1 MLENK
6 EIELASG
13 KKLSIGIASFGNGV
27 QLAQTILKCLKNS
40 GFKIDQKDFLNLNFD
55 ELFSSPF
62 FLDIIAKTFLEAF
75 TDEMVDKIF
84 WEMAKKCTYD
94 GLRVTE
100 ELFNNSVDAR
110 GDFYQIKFS
119 IIKENIMPFFPHLHI
134 TSEEKK

>member
-6 EIELASG
+6 EIDLASG
-13 KKLSIGIASFGNGV
+13 KKLSVGIASFANGV
-27 QLAQTILKCLKNS
+27 QLAQSILKCLKKS
-40 GFKIDQKDFLNLNFD
+40 GFKIEQKDFLNLNFD

-75 TDEMVDKIF
+75 TDETVDKIF
-84 WEMAKKCTYD
+84 WDMARKCTYD

-100 ELFNNSVDAR
+100 DLFNNSVDAR

-119 IIKENIMPFFPHLHI
+119 IIKENLMPFFPSLRI